1 MTSSEKLAF
10 IRIGRRVTPL
20 TPDSLPPS
28 NTRRWVARRKATVV
42 AAVRAN
48 VISLEEACER
58 YELTVEE
65 FRSWERVIDEHG
77 VRGLR
82 ATRLGDIRKSKAAN
96 GAAPPIDS
104 DHIT

>member
-1 MTSSEKLAF
+1 VTSSEKLAF
-10 IRIGRRVTPL
+10 IRIGRRAAPL
-20 TPDSLPPS
+20 TPDSLPPP

-48 VISLEEACER
+48 VISLDEACER
-58 YELTVEE
+58 YDLTVEE

-82 ATRLGDIRKSKAAN
+82 ATRLGEIRKSDAAN
-96 GAAPPIDS
+96 GIDLAIDS
-104 DHIT
+104 DHTK

>member
-1 MTSSEKLAF
+1 M
-10 IRIGRRVTPL
+10 
-20 TPDSLPPS
+20 
-28 NTRRWVARRKATVV
+28 ARRKATVV

-58 YELTVEE
+58 YDLTVEE

-82 ATRLGDIRKSKAAN
+82 ATRLGEIRKSNAAN
-96 GAAPPIDS
+96 GIKLTIDS
-104 DHIT
+104 DRTT

>member
-10 IRIGRRVTPL
+10 IRIGRHATPL

-82 ATRLGDIRKSKAAN
+82 ATRLGEIRKSNAAN
-96 GAAPPIDS
+96 GINLAIDS
-104 DHIT
+104 DRTT

>member
-10 IRIGRRVTPL
+10 IRIGRRAAPL
-20 TPDSLPPS
+20 TPESLPPP

-48 VISLEEACER
+48 VISLEEACDR
-58 YELTVEE
+58 YDLTIEE
-65 FRSWERVIDEHG
+65 FRSWERAIDEHG

-82 ATRLGDIRKSKAAN
+82 ATRLGEIRKSNATN
-96 GAAPPIDS
+96 GADLPIDS
-104 DHIT
+104 DHTT

>member
-1 MTSSEKLAF
+1 M
-10 IRIGRRVTPL
+10 
-20 TPDSLPPS
+20 
-28 NTRRWVARRKATVV
+28 ARRKATVV

-58 YELTVEE
+58 YDLTVEE

-82 ATRLGDIRKSKAAN
+82 ATRLGEIRKSNAAN
-96 GAAPPIDS
+96 GINLAIDS
-104 DHIT
+104 DRST

>member
-1 MTSSEKLAF
+1 MTSPEKLAF
-10 IRIGRRVTPL
+10 IRIGRHVTPL

-82 ATRLGDIRKSKAAN
+82 ATRLGEIRKLNAAN
-96 GAAPPIDS
+96 GIALAIDS
-104 DHIT
+104 DHTT

>member
-1 MTSSEKLAF
+1 M
-10 IRIGRRVTPL
+10 
-20 TPDSLPPS
+20 
-28 NTRRWVARRKATVV
+28 ARRKATVV

-58 YELTVEE
+58 YDLTVEE

-82 ATRLGDIRKSKAAN
+82 ATRLGDIRKSNAAN
-96 GAAPPIDS
+96 GIKLAIDS
-104 DHIT
+104 DRTT